1 MWGKKNEKELI
12 EVFKDLIRLDTT
24 NPPGNEIKVIEYI
37 KAILDRESIENIIIS
52 KDINRPNIVAK
63 IRGGGKKP
71 VMLISHVDVVKPVGE
86 WLYDPFGAVE
96 ENGVIYG
103 RGALDTKDLTAMEL
117 IALLMIKRSGKDLN
131 RDIIFIATAD
141 EENGSGYGM
150 QYIKENYPQYLPQ
163 SYVINEG
170 GGFTLENSGKKFR
183 TCASGEKGLCEVKIF
198 IPGIK
203 SDIKYE
209 HNNHFICRLSKIIE
223 KLSEYKSE
231 TIISNVAEKFLDALG
246 TKEINDATLRNLWEY
261 STKNCLVINK
271 FEIARNPDN
280 MWDEAEINISFK
292 FIYGT
297 TKADIEKLF
306 GKLLNDMNVEWSIEK
321 FQEGYECDLSNELV
335 EILMEKSN
343 LYDEGTIM
351 LPMIALGNTDG
362 RYIRSNVFGYSPL
375 LDDIPF
381 SEVLKKVHLNNECI
395 TVNSLIYGCRVIYET
410 LKKIAY
416 Q

>member
-1 MWGKKNEKELI
+1 MWGKNNEKELI
-12 EVFKDLIRLDTT
+12 EVFKDLIRIDTT

-37 KAILDRESIENIIIS
+37 KAILDREGIENTLVS
-52 KDINRPNIVAK
+52 KDVNRPNIVAK

-86 WLYDPFGAVE
+86 WLYDPFEAVE

-117 IALLMIKRSGKDLN
+117 IALLLLKRSGKSLN

-170 GGFTLENSGKKFR
+170 GGFILKNDDKKFR
-183 TCASGEKGLCEVKIF
+183 TCASGEKGVCDVKII

-203 SDIKYE
+203 GDIKYISK
-209 HNNHFICRLSKIIE
+209 NHVTYKLSKIIE

-231 TIISNVAEKFLDALG
+231 TIITNVTERFLEALG
-246 TKEINDATLRNLWEY
+246 TKELNDVTLKNLWEY
-261 STKNCLVINK
+261 STKNCLVIDK
-271 FEIARNPDN
+271 FEIVRDFDN
-280 MWDEAEINISFK
+280 IWDEAEISVKFK
-292 FIYGT
+292 FIFGT
-297 TKADIEKLF
+297 TKEDIQKLFEKLLY
-306 GKLLNDMNVEWSIEK
+306 GMEVEWSIEK
-321 FQEGYECDLSNELV
+321 FQEGYECDLSNEFV

-362 RYIRSNVFGYSPL
+362 KYIRSNVFGYSPL

-410 LKKIAY
+410 LKEIAY